1 MSESTSETFAAS
13 RALLTAALGG
23 LLFFATPAC
32 STSHPAVA
40 SDAGAVDTGAVVVV
54 DTGAPTDT
62 ATTDSGTPSDA
73 SDAADGDAEA
83 GPVDTGPVDTGG
95 PDASCADAGIGVT
108 KSVVDA
114 TMTLEIFTKMC
125 DARGGKLEL
134 HSHCGGNNTCKGF
147 SYDTGTKTLTEH
159 SCKGWNTC
167 AGYSCVIPCY

>member
-32 STSHPAVA
+32 STSHPAA
-40 SDAGAVDTGAVVVV
+40 SDAGPGVDTGTVVVV
-54 DTGAPTDT
+54 DTGTATDT
-62 ATTDSGTPSDA
+62 AVADSGPVGDA

-83 GPVDTGPVDTGG
+83 GPVDTGG

-125 DARGGKLEL
+125 EARGGKLEL

-147 SYDTGTKTLTEH
+147 SYDTGTQTLTEH

>member
-1 MSESTSETFAAS
+1 MTPPESTSETFAAS

-32 STSHPAVA
+32 STSHPAA
-40 SDAGAVDTGAVVVV
+40 SDAGAVDTGTVVV

-62 ATTDSGTPSDA
+62 SATDTGASSDA

-83 GPVDTGPVDTGG
+83 GPVDTGG
-95 PDASCADAGIGVT
+95 PDASCADAGVGVT
-108 KSVVDA
+108 KTVIDA

-125 DARGGKLEL
+125 EARGGKLEL
-134 HSHCGGNNTCKGF
+134 HSHCGGANTCKGF
-147 SYDTGTKTLTEH
+147 SYDTATQALTEH